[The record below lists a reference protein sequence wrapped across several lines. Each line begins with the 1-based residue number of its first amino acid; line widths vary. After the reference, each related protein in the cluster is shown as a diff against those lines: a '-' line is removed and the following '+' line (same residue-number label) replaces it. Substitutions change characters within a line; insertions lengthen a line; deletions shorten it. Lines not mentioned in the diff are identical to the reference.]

1 MYEYGYILC
10 TYVRLHAVLL
20 FCFAHTHTHTGI
32 ERHERTAP
40 APLGICSTV
49 TFAAGRDHPVQT
61 TSSKY
66 HHEVRSSLLQKNQP
80 TVANRV
86 SSKHVVLACRRVQ
99 DDDAAAVLGEDSVG
113 GDGDLES

>member
-1 MYEYGYILC
+1 MYVC
-10 TYVRLHAVLL
+10 KVACSVVFLL
-20 FCFAHTHTHTGI
+20 RTHTHTRI

-99 DDDAAAVLGEDSVG
+99 GDDAAAVLGEDSVG